1 VSAYNVRDAALL
13 IVDDEPTGW
22 GLLKEILAARGFN
35 RIDIATSGQEALEKI
50 KQRPYDLVLLDL
62 VMPDVDGF
70 TVCRTIRNSAGFER
84 LPIIVQTYL
93 DKPGD
98 RARAFAAGATDLVA
112 KPINAAELE
121 ARVRIHLENR
131 AMLAELSLY
140 KQRLESEMD
149 AAQRIQNAA
158 VPQRAVYE
166 ALAESHNLHVDGYL
180 RASSQLGGD
189 SWSIRRL
196 DTTKVSV
203 YTLDFSGHGVNA
215 ALNAVRLDAL
225 MSGAVDK
232 ALDPAAMLQYLNAE
246 ICRVVPVGQF
256 ATLFYG
262 VLDCE
267 RRVLRYASAGAPP
280 VLYWSHHSA
289 PPEAW
294 EGSDLALGLSSTT
307 RYTEKTAT
315 FAPGAQLFLYSDGLT
330 YPFGGTAS
338 LNDAGVQALLSETDM
353 SRAFRLLRDRVEQD
367 FPQPLRDDVT
377 LVAIRQGETYA
388 S

>member
-1 VSAYNVRDAALL
+1 MSAYNLRDAALL
-13 IVDDEPTGW
+13 IVDDEATGW
-22 GLLKEILAARGFN
+22 GLLKEILAARGFD
-35 RIDIATSGQEALEKI
+35 RVDVAQSGQEALEKI
-50 KQRPYDLVLLDL
+50 QQSPYDLVLLDL

-70 TVCRTIRNSAGFER
+70 TVCRTIRSMPGFAR

-131 AMLAELSLY
+131 AMLAELTLY
-140 KQRLESEMD
+140 KQRLESEMN

-158 VPQRAVYE
+158 VPQRSVYE
-166 ALAESHNLHVDGYL
+166 ALAESHNLHIDGYL

-189 SWSIRRL
+189 SWSVRRL
-196 DTTKVSV
+196 DATKIAV

-225 MSGAVDK
+225 MTGAGEK
-232 ALDPAAMLQYLNAE
+232 ALHPGALLHYLNIE

-262 VLDCE
+262 VIDCE
-267 RRVLRYASAGAPP
+267 RRELRYASAGAPP
-280 VLYWSHHSA
+280 VLYWPHAAA
-289 PPEAW
+289 PAAAW
-294 EGSDLALGLSSTT
+294 EDSDLALGLSSTT
-307 RYTEKTAT
+307 RYSEKTAA

-330 YPFGGTAS
+330 YPFGGAAS
-338 LNDAGVQALLSETDM
+338 LNDAGVQSLLSETDIH
-353 SRAFRLLRDRVEQD
+353 RAFRLLRDRVEQD

-377 LVAIRQGETYA
+377 LVAIRFGETHA